1 MFREQVHAF
10 GVKLET
16 AFEKLFKF
24 SVQGAGQL
32 FDRVIGQNF
41 RLADDASH
49 QREEIKPQ
57 PPRQAE
63 LVELV
68 FELFSDFAQIVAAV
82 TRTGVSEHQVTNRT
96 KMQRGDERSE
106 TASLFGQKPQILLCF
121 LEINLGEA

>member
-1 MFREQVHAF
+1 MLQAHAF

-32 FDRVIGQNF
+32 FDRVIGQSF

-49 QREEIKPQ
+49 QREEIMPQ

-63 LVELV
+63 LVEP
-68 FELFSDFAQIVAAV
+68 
-82 TRTGVSEHQVTNRT
+82 VSYTHLTLPTICSV
-96 KMQRGDERSE
+96 
-106 TASLFGQKPQILLCF
+106 
-121 LEINLGEA
+121 